1 MTKYEPYTR
10 HECPHCQ
17 TTVSFDDVKKTQH
30 TNESGGRSYN
40 LSRFGEKG
48 QILDVVVVQCPSC
61 LKLVVSADKGE
72 GQKNEPSEE
81 YVIWPILSTRSPAP
95 QEVPEHVAD
104 DYTEASLVL
113 GISPKASAALSRR
126 CLQIVLVEKG
136 GANKKKNLSEQI
148 VEVLPNLPS
157 HIASNLDAVRN
168 VGNFAAHQQKSVN
181 TGAILDVEPGEAEW
195 NLEILEDLFDFYYVK
210 PVEAQKKREAMN
222 KKLQEA
228 GKPLLKKP

>member
-95 QEVPEHVAD
+95 QEEPEHVAD

-148 VEVLPNLPS
+148 VEVLPNLPVILLVILTPYVMS
-157 HIASNLDAVRN
+157 EISLHINRNQSILVRYWMLN
-168 VGNFAAHQQKSVN
+168 Q
-181 TGAILDVEPGEAEW
+181 
-195 NLEILEDLFDFYYVK
+195 VK
-210 PVEAQKKREAMN
+210 PNGILRFLRTCLISTM
-222 KKLQEA
+222 
-228 GKPLLKKP
+228 